1 MATNPRIVITGAAGF
16 IGQAATKRLVAEGAE
31 VVGLDL
37 SPSGERA
44 VTAAGGK
51 WIQASTTDRAA
62 LDQAFA
68 GATGVIH
75 TAAIVSDFGRMD
87 DFIEVNVRGT
97 RNVLDAAE
105 KAGTERVVHL
115 SSVAS
120 WGYDFTRSPKDSSFT
135 RRQGVPYVD
144 TKAASD
150 DMAIRRGAA
159 VVRPGDVYGPGSVPW
174 TIRPVEALTNGAFVL
189 PDGGKG
195 LITPVYVDDLV
206 DLVIRALNTP
216 EAAGQA
222 VTGFAGQPVTAAEF
236 FGYYARLLGKD
247 KTPTVPKAV
256 AVLGILALGGV
267 ARLQGKQPD
276 LSTTSLT
283 FITRQQT
290 YETEL
295 ARTLLGWTPQI
306 DLDEGMQ
313 LTADWLR
320 STGRVPSASA

>member
-1 MATNPRIVITGAAGF
+1 MPKSNAAAGF
-16 IGQAATKRLVAEGAE
+16 IGRAATERLVAEGAE
-31 VVGLDL
+31 VVGLDV
-37 SPSGERA
+37 SPSGESA
-44 VTAAGGK
+44 VTAAGGE
-51 WIQASTTDRAA
+51 WVQASTTDRDA
-62 LDQAFA
+62 LDRALV

-75 TAAIVSDFGRMD
+75 TAAIVSDFGQMD
-87 DFIEVNVRGT
+87 EFIEVNVRGT

-105 KAGTERVVHL
+105 KAGVGRVVHL

-120 WGYDFTRSPKDSSFT
+120 WGYDFIRSPKDSSFT

-150 DMAIRRGAA
+150 DMALRRGAA

-174 TIRPVEALTNGAFVL
+174 TIRPVEALMNGAFVL

-206 DLVIRALNTP
+206 DLVMRALDAP
-216 EAAGQA
+216 EAAGRA
-222 VTGFAGQPVTAAEF
+222 VTGFAGPPVTSAEF

-247 KTPTVPKAV
+247 KTPTVPKPL
-256 AVLGILALGGV
+256 AVLGILGMGGL
-267 ARLQGKQPD
+267 ARLRGKQPE

-295 ARTLLGWTPQI
+295 ARTLLGWTPQV
-306 DLDEGMQ
+306 DLAEGMQ
-313 LTADWLR
+313 LTAEWLR
-320 STGRVPSASA
+320 STGRLPSTSA